1 MQIILA
7 VYTTSI
13 KKKKKTLVKRNVY
26 MGENSKI

>member
-13 KKKKKTLVKRNVY
+13 KKKKTLVKRNVY
-26 MGENSKI
+26 MGENPKI